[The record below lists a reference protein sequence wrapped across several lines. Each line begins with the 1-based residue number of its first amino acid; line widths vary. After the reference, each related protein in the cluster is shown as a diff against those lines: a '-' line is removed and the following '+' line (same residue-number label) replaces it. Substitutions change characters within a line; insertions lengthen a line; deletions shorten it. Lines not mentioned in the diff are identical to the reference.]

1 MSSFI
6 KSIDSSTSISNS
18 SIILGAIVNETLDR
32 TNAIQVAI
40 ANEIVL
46 RNQAVSTAIT
56 TMTALINTS
65 ISNTMSAYNTA
76 ATTIS
81 GSISTALT
89 TFLTQTNTFAYNQI
103 FKNGIT
109 TSGVTL
115 TSPFGGT
122 AYGMNCNA
130 GSYSTSIGNGAGQ
143 NSGGINSVSIGAAS
157 GPNLGNYNTAIG
169 CSCLPA
175 SSQGTFNSGIGI
187 NAGTNMVTGSNNTF
201 LGAQTSTTL
210 ATCNKSTAIGHGSQ
224 ITDNNQ
230 VVIGTPTETVI
241 VPGSMTV
248 LGNIL
253 LPTNYMLS
261 YSSLPTFATNQVGY
275 QVTISST
282 NTFVCL
288 TSGYLLTQTIP
299 LLAGMYHVQFRF
311 DFFSNNNTTSSGSFF
326 YGLNQTNVIGTTCF
340 NKVNFA
346 NVTSNEPHSCFNSC
360 IIKSTGACTYNL
372 FINMGSET
380 LNKTSFS
387 VNAIIINV
395 TRLA

>member
-6 KSIDSSTSISNS
+6 KSIDSSTSTSNS

-76 ATTIS
+76 ANAIS
-81 GSISTALT
+81 GSFTS
-89 TFLTQTNTFAYNQI
+89 FLNQANTFTMPMT
-103 FKNGIT
+103 F
-109 TSGVTL
+109 TSSISVTRILL

-122 AYGMNCNA
+122 AYGTNSNA

-143 NSGGINSVSIGAAS
+143 NSGGIYSVSIGS
-157 GPNLGNYNTAIG
+157 NSSTVLGHYNTAVG
-169 CSCLPA
+169 SACLPG
-175 SSQGTFNSGIGI
+175 STQPGTYNSGIGI
-187 NAGTNMVTGSNNTF
+187 NAGSGLITGSNNTF
-201 LGAQTSTTL
+201 LGANASTTL
-210 ATCNKSTAIGHGSQ
+210 ATCTKSTAIGHGSQ

-230 VVIGTPTETVI
+230 VVLGTPTETVI

-248 LGNIL
+248 LGSIL

-275 QVTISST
+275 QGTITST
-282 NTFVCL
+282 STYVCL
-288 TSGYLLTQTIP
+288 ATGYLLTQTIP
-299 LLAGMYHVQFRF
+299 LLAGIFHVQFRF

-326 YGLNQTNVIGTTCF
+326 YGLNQTNVIGATCF

-346 NVTSNEPHSCFNSC
+346 NITSNAPQSCFNSC

-380 LNKTSFS
+380 LNPTSFS
-387 VNAIIINV
+387 VNAIIVNV

>member
-76 ATTIS
+76 ANAIS
-81 GSISTALT
+81 GSFTS
-89 TFLTQTNTFAYNQI
+89 FLNQANTFTMPMTFTSSISVSKI
-103 FKNGIT
+103 F
-109 TSGVTL
+109 L
-115 TSPFGGT
+115 TSPFGATFIGL
-122 AYGMNCNA
+122 NSNA
-130 GSYSTSIGNGAGQ
+130 GSYSTAYGNGACA
-143 NSGGINSVSIGAAS
+143 NSGGINSVGIGAS
-157 GPNLGNYNTAIG
+157 CGPTLGHYNTAIG
-169 CSCLPA
+169 SSCLP
-175 SSQGTFNSGIGI
+175 SSTNGTYNVGIGI
-187 NAGTNMVTGSNNTF
+187 NAGTNMITGSQNTF

-210 ATCNKSTAIGHGSQ
+210 ATCTKSTAIGHGSQ
-224 ITDNNQ
+224 ISADNQ